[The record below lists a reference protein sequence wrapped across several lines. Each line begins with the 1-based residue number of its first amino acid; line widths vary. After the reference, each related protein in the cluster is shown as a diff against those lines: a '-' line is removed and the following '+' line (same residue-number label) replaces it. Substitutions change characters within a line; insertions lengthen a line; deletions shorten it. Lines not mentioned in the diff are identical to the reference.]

1 MMVVNVNLKDVYV
14 FYVVYIEFM
23 FLCVDNVYVYMYV
36 LFNSFIFIG
45 LLNFLGGLM
54 NF

>member
-1 MMVVNVNLKDVYV
+1 MVVNVNLKDVYV
-14 FYVVYIEFM
+14 FYVVYIELM
-23 FLCVDNVYVYMYV
+23 FLGVDSVYVYMYSYV
-36 LFNSFIFIG
+36 FIFIG